1 MAELDDFFAK
11 KDKKKNKGARTGAP
25 LGKFSTADQV
35 ARRLENSEAPP
46 PARPR
51 PKKDK
56 SDEPAGANVRNLLLS
71 WIPTIPRDPGD
82 LACKELLHS

>member
-1 MAELDDFFAK
+1 MADLDDFFAK
-11 KDKKKNKGARTGAP
+11 KDKKKNKGLRTGAP

-35 ARRLENSEAPP
+35 ARRLENPEAPP

-56 SDEPAGANVRNLLLS
+56 SDEPAGANVRNSFCPEFQSFLVTYAILLVKHS
-71 WIPTIPRDPGD
+71 
-82 LACKELLHS
+82 LHP